1 MEPQS
6 DPAACDVLVIGS
18 GVGGLYTAL
27 HAARL
32 GRVVLVTKRS
42 TTDSN
47 SNYAQGGIA
56 AVTGPQD
63 SFDAHVADTLAAGAG
78 ICRRDIVEG
87 IVRAGPALIRSL
99 MELGA
104 RFDRTAPADG
114 LSLGREGGH
123 SASRI
128 VHYRDQSG
136 REIERALFEAVRAH
150 PGIHVLENT
159 LAMDL
164 LGGRQTAA
172 QAPAESQVDGAR
184 LLRADGQVVAQR
196 AAATVLA
203 TGGSGK
209 AYLYTSN
216 PDVATGDG
224 VAMAWRAG
232 ARIANLEFVQFHPTC
247 LYNPSGSRFLISE
260 AVRGEGGILRN
271 AAGEE
276 FMSGYD
282 SRRELAPRDVVA
294 RAIDLEMKRRG
305 DKTVFLDVRHLGAAF
320 LQRRFPTIY
329 AACSALG
336 LAMERDLVP
345 VVPAAHYQCGG
356 ILVDAAG
363 KTDLPGLYA
372 LGETSCT
379 GLHGANRLAS
389 NSLLEALVYPLR
401 VVADIERRA
410 LIGRDLP
417 AAPAYVRP
425 AVSQPY
431 DSVVIDHDWDATRRV
446 LWDYVGIVRSDER
459 LQLAA
464 GRIAALRSTAED
476 FVRRYP
482 PHPDLLEL
490 RNLEQVAD
498 LIVQCALF
506 RRESRG
512 LHHTRSWPETRAEF
526 RGDTVLSRF
535 APPELL
541 PTEAPLVTEP
551 FSAPERA

>member
-1 MEPQS
+1 MESEREPT
-6 DPAACDVLVIGS
+6 ACDVLVIGS
-18 GVGGLYTAL
+18 GVGGLYAAL

-42 TTDSN
+42 ATDSN

-56 AVTGPQD
+56 AVTSTED
-63 SFDAHVADTLAAGAG
+63 SFAAHVADTLEAGAG
-78 ICRRDIVEG
+78 ICRREVVEQA
-87 IVRAGPALIRSL
+87 VREGPALIRAL
-99 MELGA
+99 IDLGT
-104 RFDRTAPADG
+104 RFDAADRG
-114 LSLGREGGH
+114 LALGREGGH

-128 VHYRDQSG
+128 VHYQDQSG
-136 REIERALFEAVRAH
+136 REVERALFEAVRAH
-150 PGIHVLENT
+150 PDIEIREDT

-164 LGGRQTAA
+164 LGGRPTAE
-172 QAPAESQVDGAR
+172 QPLSESRVFGAR
-184 LLRADGQVVAQR
+184 LLQPGGGVVSQR

-224 VAMAWRAG
+224 VAMAYRAG

-276 FMSGYD
+276 FMSRYD
-282 SRRELAPRDVVA
+282 QRRELAPRDVVA
-294 RAIDLEMKRRG
+294 RAIDQEMKQRG
-305 DKTVFLDVRHLGAAF
+305 DKTVFLDVRHLGGAF
-320 LQRRFPTIY
+320 LRKRFPTIY
-329 AACSALG
+329 AACEALG

-356 ILVDAAG
+356 ILVDQAG

-372 LGETSCT
+372 LGEASCT

-401 VVADIERRA
+401 VVADIERRR
-410 LIGRDLP
+410 LIGQDLP
-417 AAPAYVRP
+417 AAAAWSAPQGRGD
-425 AVSQPY
+425 Y
-431 DSVVIDHDWDATRRV
+431 DSVVLDHDWDATRRV

-459 LQLAA
+459 LRLAA
-464 GRIAALRSTAED
+464 DRIALLRRTVED
-476 FVRRYP
+476 FARSDP
-482 PHPDLLEL
+482 PRPDLLEL
-490 RNLEQVAD
+490 RNLELVGE
-498 LIVQCALF
+498 LIIQCALF
-506 RRESRG
+506 RQESRG
-512 LHHTRSWPETRAEF
+512 LHHTRSWPQSRSEF

-535 APPELL
+535 TAPHLL
-541 PTEAPLVTEP
+541 PTLTPLVTEP
-551 FSAPERA
+551 HLAGPRS

>member
-1 MEPQS
+1 METER
-6 DPAACDVLVIGS
+6 DPVECDVLVIGS

-42 TTDSN
+42 ATDSN

-56 AVTGPQD
+56 AVTSAED
-63 SFDAHVADTLAAGAG
+63 SFAAHVADTLESGAG
-78 ICRRDIVEG
+78 ICRRDVVER
-87 IVRAGPALIRSL
+87 IVREGPALIRAL
-99 MELGA
+99 MDLGA
-104 RFDRTAPADG
+104 RFETATGGRLA
-114 LSLGREGGH
+114 LGREGGH
-123 SASRI
+123 STSRI
-128 VHYRDQSG
+128 VHYQDQSG
-136 REIERALFEAVRAH
+136 REIERALFEAVRSH
-150 PGIHVLENT
+150 PDIVVRENT

-164 LGGRQTAA
+164 LGGRLDADQPQSEAR
-172 QAPAESQVDGAR
+172 VFGAR
-184 LLRADGQVVAQR
+184 LLEPQGRVVAQR

-271 AAGEE
+271 AAGDE
-276 FMSGYD
+276 FMTRYD

-305 DKTVFLDVRHLGAAF
+305 DKTVFLDVRHLGGAF
-320 LQRRFPTIY
+320 LRQRFPTIY
-329 AACSALG
+329 AACEALG

-356 ILVDAAG
+356 ILVDPEG
-363 KTDLPGLYA
+363 KSDLPGLYA
-372 LGETSCT
+372 LGEASCT

-389 NSLLEALVYPLR
+389 NSLLEALVYPVR
-401 VVADIERRA
+401 VVADIERRR
-410 LIGRDLP
+410 LVGREVP
-417 AAPAYVRP
+417 SAPRWIAPASP
-425 AVSQPY
+425 EAY

-459 LQLAA
+459 LHLAA
-464 GRIAALRSTAED
+464 DRLAGLRRTVENTM
-476 FVRRYP
+476 RRYP

-490 RNLEQVAD
+490 GNLELVGE
-498 LIVQCALF
+498 LIVQSAIF

-512 LHHTRSWPETRAEF
+512 LHHTRSWPEPREEF

-535 APPELL
+535 AAPHLL
-541 PTEAPLVTEP
+541 PTSAPLVTEP
-551 FSAPERA
+551 QLAEPRA